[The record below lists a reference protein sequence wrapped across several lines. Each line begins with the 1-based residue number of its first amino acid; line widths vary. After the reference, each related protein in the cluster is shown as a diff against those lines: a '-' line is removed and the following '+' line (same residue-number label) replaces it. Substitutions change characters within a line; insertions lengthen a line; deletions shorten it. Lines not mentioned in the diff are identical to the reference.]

1 MGGGYISNYQ
11 HEIKQREYNSI
22 VITDEEEKQKFG
34 FLLRAFEYGAPPHG
48 GLAFGLDRMIMLM
61 LKRKSIRDVIAFP
74 KTQNAIDPM
83 SEAPSEVA
91 PKQLREL
98 HIEVAQDLVKK

>member
-1 MGGGYISNYQ
+1 DIQ
-11 HEIKQREYNSI
+11 QRVFKAI
-22 VITDEEEKQKFG
+22 GLTDEEAKQKFG